1 MPLPRPMATPLR
13 TDAAG
18 APSFGADA
26 PPNFRFRL
34 SGSARAGARRR
45 AAPSPAPKLRP
56 CACSLILSGHW
67 SVRLTNEQFGRGV

>member
-34 SGSARAGARRR
+34 CFSARAR
-45 AAPSPAPKLRP
+45 ATPPRAPPRVLLGGEP
-56 CACSLILSGHW
+56 CACTLTLSVHW
-67 SVRLTNEQFGRGV
+67 AAESIRTNQ

>member
-26 PPNFRFRL
+26 PPDFRFRL
-34 SGSARAGARRR
+34 FFFFLGPCARKRTSARHPETGPQAELLRMLTDSERRLGR
-45 AAPSPAPKLRP
+45 A
-56 CACSLILSGHW
+56 
-67 SVRLTNEQFGRGV
+67 TNQ

>member
-34 SGSARAGARRR
+34 LFSARAR
-45 AAPSPAPKLRP
+45 ATSPHRPESSSKGEP
-56 CACSLILSGHW
+56 CACTLTLSAHW
-67 SVRLTNEQFGRGV
+67 TAQPIRTNQ

>member
-34 SGSARAGARRR
+34 SFFCSRTRNVSAPPRVLLQGGA
-45 AAPSPAPKLRP
+45 LRLHTDSERP
-56 CACSLILSGHW
+56 LDRSAHW
-67 SVRLTNEQFGRGV
+67 G

>member
-34 SGSARAGARRR
+34 CFSARASARHR
-45 AAPSPAPKLRP
+45 ATPRPAPRQGL
-56 CACSLILSGHW
+56 ALAH
-67 SVRLTNEQFGRGV
+67 